1 VLQAW
6 HAYSAGMKKQARGV
20 GVRRG
25 PKSAAR
31 GAAVQYTVRDVPVH
45 VDRALRR
52 RASEEGKSLNQLLR
66 DALAKEA
73 GGDLASPALH
83 HDLDALAGTW
93 DDDPEFDRAIAEQD
107 RVDEA
112 MWR

>member
-1 VLQAW
+1 
-6 HAYSAGMKKQARGV
+6 MTKQAKRSRAAAG
-20 GVRRG
+20 GGR
-25 PKSAAR
+25 AAR
-31 GAAVQYTVRDVPVH
+31 GATVQYTVRDVPAH
-45 VDRALRR
+45 VDRALRQ
-52 RASEEGKSLNQLLR
+52 RATDEGKSLNQLLR
-66 DALAKEA
+66 DTLAKES
-73 GGDLASPALH
+73 GGDAVDVLH

>member
-1 VLQAW
+1 MQASC
-6 HAYSAGMKKQARGV
+6 AYIAGMKKQARNSGN
-20 GVRRG
+20 
-25 PKSAAR
+25 AA
-31 GAAVQYTVRDVPVH
+31 GARHMAHGATVQYTVRDVPAR

-52 RASEEGKSLNQLLR
+52 RASEEGKSLNQVLR

-73 GGDLASPALH
+73 GADGVDVLH
-83 HDLDALAGTW
+83 HDLDALAGAW
-93 DDDPEFDRAIAEQD
+93 DEDPEFDRAIAEQD